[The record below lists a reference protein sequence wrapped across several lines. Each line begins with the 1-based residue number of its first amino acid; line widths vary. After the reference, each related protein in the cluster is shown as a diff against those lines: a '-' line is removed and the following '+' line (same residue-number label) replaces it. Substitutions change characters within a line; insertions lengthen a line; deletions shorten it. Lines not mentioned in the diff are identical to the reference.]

1 MAKYYFTYGSEGHPF
16 VGGWT
21 EVEALDANTAT
32 AAFRVF
38 HPDKIPG
45 LLNCCYMYDEEL
57 FKRTTMFSDG
67 NFGHRCRE
75 LIQLT
80 RTEVSL

>member
-1 MAKYYFTYGSEGHPF
+1 MSKFYFTYGTDGHPF

-21 EVEALDANTAT
+21 EVEAPTLK
-32 AAFRVF
+32 AAVIAFQLF
-38 HPDKIPG
+38 HPNKAPG
-45 LLNCCYMYDEEL
+45 LLNCSDIYAQEQFE
-57 FKRTTMFSDG
+57 RTEMFREG

-80 RTEVSL
+80 RTEVSR